1 MVFPGHSVL
10 ALPATSSSLPL
21 EPLYACMG
29 WQQLLQ
35 PSLATLKPRCVGA
48 SGVARSCL
56 GRSNPRQRFCRYSE
70 CGSEGCS
77 ELWAGIIPLPP
88 NPFPVRSIKALLG
101 PLKNDLGGVPLLPG
115 SEGGAVLG
123 FHCLAIYLGLL
134 TQLVRVC
141 SYFVRRELLFGHVAV
156 VAP

>member
-1 MVFPGHSVL
+1 MPFL
-10 ALPATSSSLPL
+10 TPAPACPWRLCMHAWDCSSSSSQAWP
-21 EPLYACMG
+21 P
-29 WQQLLQ
+29 
-35 PSLATLKPRCVGA
+35 LKPRCVGA
-48 SGVARSCL
+48 SGVARSRL
-56 GRSNPRQRFCRYSE
+56 GRRNPGQRFFRYSKY
-70 CGSEGCS
+70 GSEGCS

-88 NPFPVRSIKALLG
+88 NPFPVSSIKALLG

-115 SEGGAVLG
+115 SEGGTVLG

-141 SYFVRRELLFGHVAV
+141 SYFVRSELLFGHVAV